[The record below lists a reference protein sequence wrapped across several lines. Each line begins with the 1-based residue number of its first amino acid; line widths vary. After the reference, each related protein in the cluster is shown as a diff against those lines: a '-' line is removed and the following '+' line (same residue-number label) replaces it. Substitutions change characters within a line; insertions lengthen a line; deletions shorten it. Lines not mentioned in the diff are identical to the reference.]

1 MPTYRREKT
10 NFQAGE
16 LDPNF
21 HSRSD
26 LKLYDEGAKQ
36 VQNFYLMLTGGVMRR
51 PGTTYLANLGAAS
64 RIEPFLFSGDERH
77 IVAFQASGAKIY
89 GIDGTLQA
97 TLTGAPWGADDL
109 FELNIT
115 QAGDVMIVAHRDY
128 QPTQITR
135 TGATSF
141 TRADYAFEGDSSTT
155 HKRPFFK
162 YADAAVT
169 LTPSGTSGSITLTAS
184 ADTWETSHN
193 GTILE
198 YTDTAGTVRQM
209 ELGTRVSA
217 TVINATVLYSAT
229 LPNTT
234 AVKTWREQM
243 YSAVRGWPG
252 AVEFHDNRL
261 WFGGNSQR
269 PGGLVGSQSGAFYN
283 FELDDGDDDEGI
295 DITIAG
301 SSVNEIRHLVST
313 RRLEI
318 LTDTGEFYISD
329 SDVRAITPG
338 NVSVRRQT
346 TFGSSRT
353 PPVFFDG
360 QTVFVQRSGQNLRAY
375 AYDFVRDTYAS
386 DLLSVKASHL
396 VLSPR
401 QIASTFGSDTR
412 PEQYL
417 LFVNSNGTLTY
428 MHSIREQEVQGFA
441 QWSTRTNDTFESAC
455 GVAEDVFVVAKR
467 TLNSS
472 TVYALELLADDD
484 SVTLDC
490 SLAGTRSQYGTPLVD
505 GASQSGTTL
514 NIDGLTSTPS
524 AGDQFT
530 IAGVTGTYTID
541 RLTYTSGDAALVLTS
556 ALASSPADN
565 AVITFTTGHLY
576 TGFSH
581 LANETVHVVSGNLYL
596 GTETVSGSG
605 TITIDYTGLS
615 AVRAGFTYT
624 PTLETMPV
632 VFQSQRGN
640 LNGVVRRVTRCLVDI
655 TGAYDIKVE
664 GNQLAVRQVND
675 DMSLPLQAQAGHYE
689 FPVMGYSREPTIT
702 LTQTDPLPLRVL
714 GMGVE
719 VRSY

>member
-1 MPTYRREKT
+1 MPTYRLEHT

-64 RIEPFLFSGDERH
+64 RIHPFLFSGDERH

-115 QAGDVMIVAHRDY
+115 QAGDAMIIVHRDY

-135 TGATSF
+135 TGATTF

-162 YADAAVT
+162 YVDAAVT

-184 ADTWETSHN
+184 ADTWETAHN

-198 YTDTAGTVRQM
+198 YTDTAGTVHQM
-209 ELGTRVSA
+209 ELGSRVSA
-217 TVINATVLYSAT
+217 TVINATVLHSTT

-252 AVEFHDNRL
+252 ATSFHDNRL

-269 PGGLVGSQSGAFYN
+269 PGGLVGSQSGAFFN
-283 FELDDGDDDEGI
+283 FDLGDGEDDESV

-318 LTDTGEFYISD
+318 LTDTGEFYLSD
-329 SDVRAITPG
+329 SDVRTITPS

-346 TFGSSRT
+346 TYGTSRT
-353 PPVFFDG
+353 PPIFFDG

-401 QIASTFGSDTR
+401 QIASTFGTDTR

-417 LFVNSNGTLTY
+417 LFVNSDGTLTY
-428 MHSIREQEVQGFA
+428 YHSIREQDVQGFA
-441 QWSTRTNDTFESAC
+441 QWSTRSGDTFESAC
-455 GVAEDVFVVAKR
+455 GVAEDMFVVVKR

-472 TVYALELLADDD
+472 TVYALERLEDDD
-484 SVTLDC
+484 AVTLDC
-490 SLAGTRSQYGTPLVD
+490 SAEGTRSQYGTPLVD
-505 GASQSGTTL
+505 GASQTGTTL
-514 NIDGLTSTPS
+514 NIDGLTSTPY

-541 RLTYTSGDAALVLTS
+541 RLTYSSGDAALVLTS

-565 AVITFTTGHLY
+565 AAITFTTGHLY
-576 TGFSH
+576 SGLSH
-581 LANETVHVVSGNLYL
+581 LANETVHVVSNNLYL

-605 TITIDYTGLS
+605 TITIDYAGQS
-615 AVRAGFTYT
+615 DIRAGFSYT

-632 VFQSQRGN
+632 VFESRRGK
-640 LNGVVRRVTRCLVDI
+640 LNGVVRRITRCLVDI
-655 TGAYDIKVE
+655 TGGYDIKVE

-675 DMSLPLQAQAGHYE
+675 DMSLPLQAQAGHFE

-714 GMGVE
+714 GIGVE
-719 VRSY
+719 VRAY

>member
-1 MPTYRREKT
+1 MPTYRLEKT

-198 YTDTAGTVRQM
+198 YTDTAGPVRQM

>member
-1 MPTYRREKT
+1 MPSYRVEQT

-26 LKLYDEGAKQ
+26 LKAYQEGAKQ
-36 VQNFYLMLTGGVMRR
+36 IRNFYLMLTGGVMRR

-64 RIEPFLFSGDERH
+64 RIEPFLFSNDERH
-77 IVAFQASGAKIY
+77 VVAFQANGAKIY

-115 QAGDVMIVAHRDY
+115 QAADVMIVVHRDY
-128 QPTQITR
+128 EITQITR

-141 TRADYAFEGDSSTT
+141 TRAAYAFEGDSNET
-155 HKRPFFK
+155 HKMPFFK
-162 YADAAVT
+162 YADASVT

-184 ADTWETSHN
+184 ADTWETAHN
-193 GTILE
+193 GTIIE
-198 YTDTAGTVRQM
+198 YTDTGGAVRQM
-209 ELGTRVSA
+209 QLGARVSA
-217 TVINATVLYSAT
+217 TVINATVLYSVT

-243 YSAVRGWPG
+243 FSAVRGWPG
-252 AVEFHDNRL
+252 AATFHDNRL
-261 WFGGNSQR
+261 WFGGSSQR

-295 DITIAG
+295 DVTIAG

-329 SDVRAITPG
+329 SDVRTITPG

-346 TFGSSRT
+346 TFGASRT

-360 QTVFVQRSGQNLRAY
+360 ETVFVQRSGQNLRSY
-375 AYDFVRDTYAS
+375 SYDFVRDTYAS
-386 DLLSVKASHL
+386 DLLSVQASHL
-396 VLSPR
+396 VKSPK
-401 QIASTFGSDTR
+401 QAASTFGSDTR

-417 LFVNSNGTLTY
+417 LFVNNDGTLTH
-428 MHSIREQEVQGFA
+428 MHSIREQQVKGFA
-441 QWSTRTNDTFESAC
+441 LWSTRSGDTFESAC
-455 GVAEDVFVVAKR
+455 GVAEDMFVVCKR
-467 TLNSS
+467 SLNSS
-472 TVYALELLADDD
+472 TVYTLELLADDD
-484 SVTLDC
+484 TVTLDA
-490 SLAGTRSQYGTPLVD
+490 SLNGTRSQYGTPLVD

-514 NIDGLTSTPS
+514 NIDGLTSTPF

-541 RLTYTSGDAALVLTS
+541 RLTYSSGDASLVLTT

-565 AVITFTTGHLY
+565 AAITFTTGHLY
-576 TGFSH
+576 SGFSH

-615 AVRAGFTYT
+615 TIRAGFSYT
-624 PTLETMPV
+624 PTLETMPI
-632 VFQSQRGN
+632 VFSSERGSF
-640 LNGVVRRVTRCLVDI
+640 NGAVRRITRCLVDI
-655 TGAYDIKVE
+655 TGAYDIKVA

-675 DMSLPLQAQAGHYE
+675 DMSLALQAQSGHYE

-714 GMGVE
+714 GMGIE
-719 VRSY
+719 VRAY

>member
-1 MPTYRREKT
+1 M
-10 NFQAGE
+10 
-16 LDPNF
+16 
-21 HSRSD
+21 
-26 LKLYDEGAKQ
+26 
-36 VQNFYLMLTGGVMRR
+36 
-51 PGTTYLANLGAAS
+51 
-64 RIEPFLFSGDERH
+64 
-77 IVAFQASGAKIY
+77 
-89 GIDGTLQA
+89 
-97 TLTGAPWGADDL
+97 
-109 FELNIT
+109 
-115 QAGDVMIVAHRDY
+115 
-128 QPTQITR
+128 
-135 TGATSF
+135 
-141 TRADYAFEGDSSTT
+141 
-155 HKRPFFK
+155 
-162 YADAAVT
+162 
-169 LTPSGTSGSITLTAS
+169 
-184 ADTWETSHN
+184 
-193 GTILE
+193 
-198 YTDTAGTVRQM
+198 
-209 ELGTRVSA
+209 
-217 TVINATVLYSAT
+217 
-229 LPNTT
+229 
-234 AVKTWREQM
+234 
-243 YSAVRGWPG
+243 
-252 AVEFHDNRL
+252 
-261 WFGGNSQR
+261 
-269 PGGLVGSQSGAFYN
+269 
-283 FELDDGDDDEGI
+283 
-295 DITIAG
+295 
-301 SSVNEIRHLVST
+301 
-313 RRLEI
+313 
-318 LTDTGEFYISD
+318 
-329 SDVRAITPG
+329 
-338 NVSVRRQT
+338 
-346 TFGSSRT
+346 
-353 PPVFFDG
+353 
-360 QTVFVQRSGQNLRAY
+360 
-375 AYDFVRDTYAS
+375 
-386 DLLSVKASHL
+386 
-396 VLSPR
+396 
-401 QIASTFGSDTR
+401 
-412 PEQYL
+412 
-417 LFVNSNGTLTY
+417 
-428 MHSIREQEVQGFA
+428 
-441 QWSTRTNDTFESAC
+441 
-455 GVAEDVFVVAKR
+455 FVVAKR

-640 LNGVVRRVTRCLVDI
+640 LIGVVRRVTRCLVDI

>member
-1 MPTYRREKT
+1 MPSYRVEQT

-26 LKLYDEGAKQ
+26 LKAYQEGAKQ
-36 VQNFYLMLTGGVMRR
+36 IRNFYLMLTGGVMRR

-64 RIEPFLFSGDERH
+64 RIEPFLFSNDERH
-77 IVAFQASGAKIY
+77 VVAFQAGGAKIY
-89 GIDGTLQA
+89 GIDGTLQQ

-115 QAGDVMIVAHRDY
+115 QAADVMIVVHRDY
-128 QPTQITR
+128 EITQITR

-141 TRADYAFEGDSSTT
+141 TRAAYAFDGDSSET
-155 HKRPFFK
+155 HKMPFFK
-162 YADAAVT
+162 YADSSVT

-184 ADTWETSHN
+184 ADTWETAHN
-193 GTILE
+193 GTIIE

-209 ELGTRVSA
+209 QLGARVSA

-243 YSAVRGWPG
+243 FSAVRGWPG
-252 AVEFHDNRL
+252 AATFHDNRL
-261 WFGGNSQR
+261 WFGGSGQR

-295 DITIAG
+295 DVTIAG
-301 SSVNEIRHLVST
+301 SSVSEILHLVST

-329 SDVRAITPG
+329 SDVRTITPG

-346 TFGSSRT
+346 TFGASRT

-360 QTVFVQRSGQNLRAY
+360 ETVFVQRSGQNLRSY
-375 AYDFVRDTYAS
+375 SYDFVRDNYAS
-386 DLLSVKASHL
+386 DLLSVQASHL
-396 VLSPR
+396 VRSPK
-401 QIASTFGSDTR
+401 QAASTFGSDTR

-417 LFVNSNGTLTY
+417 LFVNNDGTLTH
-428 MHSIREQEVQGFA
+428 MHSIREQQVKGFA
-441 QWSTRTNDTFESAC
+441 LWSTRSGDTFESAC
-455 GVAEDVFVVAKR
+455 GVAEDMFVVGKR
-467 TLNSS
+467 SLNSS
-472 TVYALELLADDD
+472 TVYTLELLADDD
-484 SVTLDC
+484 SVTLDS
-490 SLAGTRSQYGTPLVD
+490 SLEGTRSQYGTPLVD
-505 GASQSGTTL
+505 GASQTGTTL
-514 NIDGLTSTPS
+514 NIDGLTSTPV

-530 IAGVTGTYTID
+530 IAGVAGTYTID
-541 RLTYTSGDAALVLTS
+541 RLTYSSGDGALVLTT

-576 TGFSH
+576 SGFSH

-615 AVRAGFTYT
+615 TIRAGFSYT

-632 VFQSQRGN
+632 VFRSERGSF
-640 LNGVVRRVTRCLVDI
+640 NGSVRRITRCLVDI
-655 TGAYDIKVE
+655 TGAYDIKVA

-675 DMSLPLQAQAGHYE
+675 DMSLALQAQSGHYE

-714 GMGVE
+714 GMGIE
-719 VRSY
+719 VRAY